1 VGLLV
6 AFSTISQFIKNYG
19 LPMKYK
25 GYYLLFLVLVL
36 LDQFSKQIFISSFD
50 VGQSII
56 VNPYLSWTYL
66 QNTGAAFSILADGG
80 GIQKAFLLS
89 VSVLASVIIF
99 LWIQKTSEYQ
109 RQKLFGQF
117 LLLSG
122 AVGNLIDRAQYGY
135 VVDFIDVHVNGFY
148 WPVFNLAD
156 SFIFIGVLLLL
167 FQRKQPSL

>member
-1 VGLLV
+1 
-6 AFSTISQFIKNYG
+6 
-19 LPMKYK
+19 MKYR

-36 LDQFSKQIFISSFD
+36 LDQYTKQIFISSFD

-56 VNPYLSWTYL
+56 INPYLSWTYL

-89 VSVLASVIIF
+89 VSVLVSVIIF
-99 LWIQKTSEYQ
+99 LWIHKTSEYQ

-135 VVDFIDVHVNGFY
+135 VVDFIDMHVNGFY

>member
-1 VGLLV
+1 
-6 AFSTISQFIKNYG
+6 
-19 LPMKYK
+19 MKYK

-56 VNPYLSWTYL
+56 INPYLSWTYL

-80 GIQKAFLLS
+80 AVQKAFLLS
-89 VSVLASVIIF
+89 VSVLVSVIIF
-99 LWIQKTSEYQ
+99 LWIHKTSEYQ

>member
-1 VGLLV
+1 
-6 AFSTISQFIKNYG
+6 
-19 LPMKYK
+19 MKYK
-25 GYYLLFLVLVL
+25 SYYLLFLVLVL

-50 VGQSII
+50 VGHSII
-56 VNPYLSWTYL
+56 INPYLSWTYL

-80 GIQKAFLLS
+80 VIQKAFLLS
-89 VSVLASVIIF
+89 VSVLASVIIY
-99 LWIQKTSEYQ
+99 LWIHKTSEYQ

-135 VVDFIDVHVNGFY
+135 VVDFIDIHVNGFY

-156 SFIFIGVLLLL
+156 SFIFIGAILLL

>member
-1 VGLLV
+1 
-6 AFSTISQFIKNYG
+6 
-19 LPMKYK
+19 MKYK

-36 LDQFSKQIFISSFD
+36 LDQFTKQIFISTFD
-50 VGQSII
+50 EGQSII
-56 VNPYLSWTYL
+56 VNAYLSWTYL

-80 GIQKAFLLS
+80 AVQKAFLLS
-89 VSVLASVIIF
+89 VSVLVSVIIF
-99 LWIQKTSEYQ
+99 LWIHKTSEYQ

-135 VVDFIDVHVNGFY
+135 VVDFIDMHVNGFY

>member
-1 VGLLV
+1 
-6 AFSTISQFIKNYG
+6 
-19 LPMKYK
+19 MKYK

-50 VGQSII
+50 IGQSII

-89 VSVLASVIIF
+89 VSVLVSVIIF
-99 LWIQKTSEYQ
+99 LWIHKTSEYQ
-109 RQKLFGQF
+109 RQKLYGQF

-135 VVDFIDVHVNGFY
+135 VVDFIDIHVNGFY